1 MKSEAKHSNHLIHEE
16 SPYLQQHAHNPVNWY
31 PWGKSA
37 FDLAEK
43 RDVPVFLSIGYS
55 TCHWCHVMEQEC
67 FEDTEVAEVLNK
79 NFVCV
84 KVDREERPDIDAVY
98 MRVCQLMTGSGGWP
112 LTIVMTPDK
121 VPFFAGTYIP
131 KNGRYGRTG
140 LLQLLPRITGMWTHN
155 RDSILATAAKL
166 QTALSIQPDT
176 GGKVPGKDAVTACY
190 QQLAELYD
198 SQYGG
203 FGSYPKFPTPHQLFF
218 LFRHW
223 KLTGGGQS
231 RDMALQTLEKM
242 EMGGIRDHLD
252 GGFHRYSTD
261 REWLVPHFEKMLY
274 DQALLAIAYLE
285 AWQISGKK
293 RFQKT
298 MDGVLSYVSK
308 RLTSPAGGFYSA
320 EDADSEGLEGTF
332 YLWSTKEVR
341 EIVGAETAPLIVS
354 YFNMND
360 KGNFQEP
367 DNRESGNNILYTTPE
382 SENQLKREFEKHPE
396 LEKRF
401 HWAIEK
407 LKKARAARSRPFRD
421 DKILCD
427 WNGWMISA
435 YAQAYTATG
444 NLDYLKSARKAAGF
458 ILQKMWTGKTLYHRF
473 IGNERA
479 IPGFLDDYA
488 SLAQGL
494 LDLYE
499 ADYDVK
505 WLGNAVKL
513 ARMMVRKFHDPK
525 SGGFY
530 DTSGREKLLFRQKDA
545 SDSATPSGNSV
556 AFHVFTRL
564 GELTGTVE
572 FSRLAETTSQ
582 AFSRNIEQYPAGF
595 CYLLSGICTILIGPA
610 ELVAVSKKDVTDTHH
625 TLNSLRRQFLPNLSV
640 LAISPENT
648 ERITALAPFT
658 KGLTPLKGKLTYYL
672 CRNFACAAP
681 TTSLEQVLRSLRDQ

>member
-16 SPYLQQHAHNPVNWY
+16 SPYLQQHAYNPVNWY

-37 FDLAEK
+37 FDLAAE
-43 RDVPVFLSIGYS
+43 RDVPIFLSIGYS
-55 TCHWCHVMEQEC
+55 TCHWCHVMELEC
-67 FEDTEVAEVLNK
+67 FESLEVAALLNK

-112 LTIVMTPDK
+112 LTIVMTPNK

-131 KNGRYGRTG
+131 KNGRHGRTG
-140 LLQLLPRITGMWTHN
+140 LLQLLPRITGMWNHN

-166 QTALSIQPDT
+166 QTALSIQRNA
-176 GGKVPGKDAVTACY
+176 GGKVPGKDAVTACDR
-190 QQLAELYD
+190 QLAELYD

-223 KLTGGGQS
+223 KLTGSGQS
-231 RDMALQTLEKM
+231 RDMALKTLEKM

-261 REWLVPHFEKMLY
+261 RKWLVPHFEKMLY

-293 RFQKT
+293 QFYNT

-308 RLTSPAGGFYSA
+308 RLTSPTGGFYSA

-341 EIVGAETAPLIVS
+341 KIVGTETAPLIVS

-360 KGNFQEP
+360 NGNFQEP
-367 DNRESGNNILYTTPE
+367 DNRGSGNNILYTTPE
-382 SENQLKREFEKHPE
+382 SENQLKLEFEKIPE
-396 LEKRF
+396 LGKRF
-401 HWAIEK
+401 HSAIEK
-407 LKKARAARSRPFRD
+407 LKKERASRPRPFRD

-435 YAQAYTATG
+435 YSRAHSATG
-444 NLDYLKSARKAAGF
+444 NADYLKTARNAADF
-458 ILQKMWTGKTLYHRF
+458 ILNNMWTEKTLYHRH
-473 IGNERA
+473 IGNQRA

-505 WLGNAVKL
+505 WLQNVIKL
-513 ARMMVRKFHDPK
+513 ARMMVKKFHDPK

-530 DTSGREKLLFRQKDA
+530 NTSDREELLFRQKDA

-556 AFHVFTRL
+556 AFHVLTRL
-564 GELTGTVE
+564 GKLTGNVE

-582 AFSRNIEQYPAGF
+582 AFSRNIEQYPTGF
-595 CYLLSGICTILIGPA
+595 CYMLSGICTILIGPA
-610 ELVAVSKKDVTDTHH
+610 ELVAISKKNVTDTHH
-625 TLNSLRRQFLPNLSV
+625 NLNSLRRLFLPNLSV

-648 ERITALAPFT
+648 ERIAALAPFT

-672 CRNFACAAP
+672 CRDFACAAP
-681 TTSLEQVLRSLRDQ
+681 TTSLEQIIRSLRDQ